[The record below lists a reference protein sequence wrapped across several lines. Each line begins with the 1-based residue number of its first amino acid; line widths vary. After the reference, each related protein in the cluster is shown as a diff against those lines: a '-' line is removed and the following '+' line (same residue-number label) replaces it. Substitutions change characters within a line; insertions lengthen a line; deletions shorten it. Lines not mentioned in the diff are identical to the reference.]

1 MPSTGKAETGPGWA
15 WRASGEQPEGRDEE
29 ASVSEGDRVV
39 PPALLWGVRRYL
51 AAPQAGISSWRRQPL
66 RGGLSGST
74 LEYWHLRL
82 RQAGLVSTLTLVYKR
97 GAVVSGAF
105 LAGAPRREAL
115 VYAHLAP
122 QLPLALPAAVAFDT
136 QTGDLWFLPFP
147 PGRYSSHWQADWG
160 TEEVLAVLDDL
171 ARLHAAF
178 WEAPALRTWSWLL
191 QPTDRDA
198 AMLLDDGR
206 RGLEA
211 LVAEE
216 AYDESLTPG
225 RVAQWLALARAP
237 EGLLTVLQSAGRTLL
252 HGDAGFQN
260 VLITSDGRRLWY
272 DWQLAAV
279 GPPALDLATF
289 LHPWY
294 YPEAEP
300 PLAPETMVTAY
311 LARLAGRGHALDPT
325 VFQHQLEAALLWRWL
340 IQWAP
345 LLGLYRQRLRPE
357 VRQRLYHGFER
368 LHWPILARWAAMPA
382 GV

>member
-1 MPSTGKAETGPGWA
+1 MSA
-15 WRASGEQPEGRDEE
+15 EE
-29 ASVSEGDRVV
+29 AAVV
-39 PPALLWGVRRYL
+39 PPALLWGLRRYL
-51 AAPQAGISSWRRQPL
+51 AAPQAVVVACQRQPL

-74 LEYWHLRL
+74 LEYWHVQL
-82 RQAGLVSTLTLVYKR
+82 RQAGLTNRITLVYKR
-97 GAVVSGAF
+97 GAVVTGAF

-115 VYAHLAP
+115 VYAHLAER
-122 QLPLALPAAVAFDT
+122 LPLGLPTAVAFDT

-160 TEEVLAVLDDL
+160 EAEVRAALDDL

-178 WEAPALRTWSWLL
+178 WEAPALASWPWLA
-191 QPTDRDA
+191 QPTGRDA
-198 AMLLDDGR
+198 AALLDDGR

-211 LVAEE
+211 LVADG
-216 AYDESLTPG
+216 AYDDCLTAK
-225 RVAQWLALARAP
+225 RVQQLLALARAP
-237 EGLLTVLQSAGRTLL
+237 EGLLSELQAAGRTLL

-260 VLITSDGRRLWY
+260 VLIAQDGRRLWY

-289 LHPWY
+289 LHPWH

-300 PLAPETMVTAY
+300 PLPPAAMMETYVQRLALRGHPLDPETF
-311 LARLAGRGHALDPT
+311 RRQLD
-325 VFQHQLEAALLWRWL
+325 AALLWRWL

-345 LLGLYRQRLRPE
+345 LLGLYRQRLRPD
-357 VRQRLYHGFER
+357 VQQRLYHVFTR
-368 LHWPILARWAAMPA
+368 LHWPALARWFATAT